1 MMIRGLNLF
10 FMIFHR
16 FPTRIARLLFHF
28 SYWIPG
34 NHYTLP
40 NRPSHIL
47 IWISDFIFYILDCLG
62 LGEIFTVVF
71 MILYPKSRG
80 LTASEIKMLTPLFD
94 NSIRYSDVL
103 IIPDSNEWT
112 KKFAHAFVLFNT
124 IHYHEELKDHILV
137 HEMVH
142 VYQYQ
147 HFGSMYIGRA
157 LNAQHFGEGYEYG
170 SSTGLYKAMIS
181 GKKFKDFNFEQQG
194 QIMEDYYLN
203 FSDTEVWPMNLDVAV
218 YRYYLDDMFIT
229 G

>member
-1 MMIRGLNLF
+1 MMIRVFNLF
-10 FMIFHR
+10 FMVFQR
-16 FPTRIARLLFHF
+16 FPARIVTLLFHF
-28 SYWIPG
+28 TYWIPG

-47 IWISDFIFYILDCLG
+47 IWFSDLISYILDCLG
-62 LGEIFTVVF
+62 LGE
-71 MILYPKSRG
+71 MITALLFILFPKSRG
-80 LTASEIKMLTPLFD
+80 LTASEIKMLTPLFG

-124 IHYHEELKDHILV
+124 IHYHGELKNHILV

-147 HFGSMYIGRA
+147 HFGSMYIARA
-157 LNAQHFGEGYEYG
+157 LIAQHFGEGYEYG
-170 SSTGLYKAMIS
+170 SSTGLFRAMIY

-203 FSDTEVWPMNLDVAV
+203 YSGNNERTLSLDVAV
-218 YRYYLDDMFIT
+218 YRYYLDDMFVT